1 MPNQLQQFPNFVIF
15 KIDNAKVK
23 IDIFFQDEILWL
35 NQKQLAELFEN
46 IFVEKELDAKD
57 LFSMKTEK
65 NLEKNILFSRFFSW
79 RNVF

>member
-23 IDIFFQDEILWL
+23 IDIFLQDEILWL
-35 NQKQLAELFEN
+35 NQKQLAELIEN

-65 NLEKNILFSRFFSW
+65 NLEKNILFSRFFS
-79 RNVF
+79 